1 LTRKIAHNTL
11 YQLVGKGASSL
22 LGLVAIGLLTRFLGR
37 EGFGE
42 YTTVLTFVQ
51 IFGILIDFGITLV
64 TIQMISE
71 PNAERNKVLS
81 NIFTVRAISAFLFF
95 GLAPIVA
102 LFMPYSAAIK
112 IGIAISSAAFF
123 FNAISQVPI
132 GVFQKEIRTEFM
144 VLAEILNRLVF
155 LGLVAAF
162 IFLNLTLGWFL
173 SANSVSMVVYF
184 AVLYL
189 SSRKFSRISFAFDWG
204 IWKEI
209 WQRSYPLALT
219 IVLNLVYLRGDV
231 LILSI
236 FRSQEEV
243 GIYGAPY
250 KIVDA
255 VVAFIFVFIGMVL
268 GVLSGSWAEGNKERF
283 NTVTQR
289 TLDALM
295 AIATPLVLGG
305 IMLAEPIMVFIAGEE
320 FAVSAGVFKILLIAL
335 WWIFFGTLFTHTV
348 IALKKQKK
356 IVWGFAVDAVL
367 SLIGYLIFIPRYSY
381 WGAAGVTI
389 FSEVFIA
396 VWAYLLTRKTSG
408 FKISFS
414 IPLKAFAAAGAMIC
428 FLYIF
433 PIKILLVQIG
443 AGALFYAAVFYLFGG
458 YSKEMIKEVLSFK
471 TKSQIPNSPN
481 V

>member
-1 LTRKIAHNTL
+1 MSLTRKVAHNTL
-11 YQLVGKGASSL
+11 YQMLGKGASSL
-22 LGLVAIGLLTRFLGR
+22 LGLAAIGLLTRFLGR

-71 PNAERNKVLS
+71 PDANRNKILS
-81 NIFTVRAISAFLFF
+81 NIFAARVISAFLFF
-95 GLAPIVA
+95 GLAPAVA

-112 IGIAISSAAFF
+112 IGVAIASAAFF

-155 LGLVAAF
+155 LGLTAAF
-162 IFLNLTLGWFL
+162 IFFNLTLGWFL
-173 SANSVSMVVYF
+173 FANSVSMAVYF
-184 AVLYL
+184 TILYV
-189 SSRKFSRISFAFDWG
+189 SSRKFSRIYFAFDWG
-204 IWKEI
+204 VWKEI
-209 WQRSYPLALT
+209 WRRSYPLALT

-231 LILSI
+231 FILSI

-255 VVAFIFVFIGMVL
+255 IVAFIFVFIGMVL

-283 NTVTQR
+283 NRVTQR
-289 TLDALM
+289 TLDALT
-295 AIATPLVLGG
+295 AIAIPLVLGG
-305 IMLAEPIMVFIAGEE
+305 IMLAEPMMVFVAGEK
-320 FAVSAGVFKILLIAL
+320 FAISSGVFRVLLIAL

-356 IVWGFAVDAVL
+356 IVWGFAADAVL

-389 FSEVFIA
+389 FSEMFIA

-414 IPLKAFAAAGAMIC
+414 IPLKSLAAAAVMIC
-428 FLYIF
+428 FLYVF
-433 PIKILLVQIG
+433 PLKILLVQIG
-443 AGALFYAAVFYLFGG
+443 AGALVYAAVFYLLGG
-458 YSKEMIKEVLSFK
+458 YNKEMIKEIISIK
-471 TKSQIPNSPN
+471 KS
-481 V
+481 

>member
-1 LTRKIAHNTL
+1 MSLTRKVAHNTL

-22 LGLVAIGLLTRFLGR
+22 LGLVAIAFITRYLGR

-71 PNAERNKVLS
+71 PNVERNKILS
-81 NIFTVRAISAFLFF
+81 NIFAVRVISAFLFF
-95 GLAPIVA
+95 GLAPVVA
-102 LFMPYSAAIK
+102 LFLPYSATIK

-123 FNAISQVPI
+123 FNTISQVPI

-144 VLAEILNRLVF
+144 VLAEVLNRLMF

-162 IFLNLTLGWFL
+162 VFLNLTLGWFL
-173 SANSVSMVVYF
+173 FANSVSMVVYF
-184 AVLYL
+184 ATLYI
-189 SSRKFSRISFAFDWG
+189 SSRKFGRISLAFDWDM
-204 IWKEI
+204 WKEI
-209 WQRSYPLALT
+209 WRRSYPLALT

-231 LILSI
+231 FILSI

-250 KIVDA
+250 KLVDA

-283 NTVTQR
+283 NRVTQR

-305 IMLAEPIMVFIAGEE
+305 IILAEPIMVFIAGEK
-320 FAVSAGVFKILLIAL
+320 FAVSAGVFKVLLIAL
-335 WWIFFGTLFTHTV
+335 WWIFLGTLFTHTV

-356 IVWGFAVDAVL
+356 IVWGFAVDAAL
-367 SLIGYLIFIPRYSY
+367 SLAGYLIFIPRYSY

-396 VWAYLLTRKTSG
+396 IWAYILTRKTSG
-408 FKISFS
+408 YKMS
-414 IPLKAFAAAGAMIC
+414 
-428 FLYIF
+428 
-433 PIKILLVQIG
+433 IKIPAKSFLASVAMVGFLCLFPYKILFLQIG
-443 AGALFYAAVFYLFGG
+443 LGALVYAAIFYLLGG
-458 YSKEMIKEVLSFK
+458 YDKKMVKEIISLRKN
-471 TKSQIPNSPN
+471 QP
-481 V
+481 

>member
-1 LTRKIAHNTL
+1 MSLTRKVAHNTL
-11 YQLVGKGASSL
+11 YQLIGKGASAL
-22 LGLVAIGLLTRFLGR
+22 LGLVIIGLLTRFLGR

-51 IFGILIDFGITLV
+51 IFGILIDFGITLI

-71 PNAERNKVLS
+71 PEADRNKILS
-81 NIFTVRAISAFLFF
+81 NIFAARVISAFLFF

-123 FNAISQVPI
+123 FNTISQVPI

-162 IFLNLTLGWFL
+162 IFLNFTLGWFL
-173 SANSVSMVVYF
+173 LANSVSAAVYF
-184 AVLYL
+184 ITLYV
-189 SSRKFSRISFAFDWG
+189 SSRKFSRIFFAFNWDV
-204 IWKEI
+204 WKEI
-209 WQRSYPLALT
+209 WRRSYPLALT

-231 LILSI
+231 FILSI
-236 FRSQEEV
+236 LRSQEEV

-250 KIVDA
+250 RIVDA
-255 VVAFIFVFIGMVL
+255 IVAFVFVFIGMVL
-268 GVLSGSWAEGNKERF
+268 GALSGIWAEGNKERF
-283 NTVTQR
+283 NRVTQR

-295 AIATPLVLGG
+295 AMAMPLVLGG
-305 IMLAEPIMVFIAGEE
+305 IFLAEPVMVFIAGEK
-320 FAVSAGVFKILLIAL
+320 FSVSSGVFKVLLIAL

-356 IVWGFAVDAVL
+356 IVWGFACDAVL

-389 FSEVFIA
+389 FSEIFIA
-396 VWAYLLTRKTSG
+396 VWAYFLTRKTSG
-408 FKISFS
+408 FRISFS
-414 IPLKAFAAAGAMIC
+414 IPLKSLAAAGVMIC
-428 FLYIF
+428 FLYVF
-433 PIKILLVQIG
+433 PVKILLIQIG
-443 AGALFYAAVFYLFGG
+443 AGALVYAAVFYLFGG
-458 YSKEMIKEVLSFK
+458 CNKEMIKEVLSFK
-471 TKSQIPNSPN
+471 TKSF
-481 V
+481 

>member
-1 LTRKIAHNTL
+1 MSLTRKVAHNTI
-11 YQLVGKGASSL
+11 YQLIGKGASSL
-22 LGLVAIGLLTRFLGR
+22 LGLAAIGLLTRFLGR

-51 IFGILIDFGITLV
+51 IFGILINFGITLV
-64 TIQMISE
+64 TTQMISE
-71 PNAERNKVLS
+71 PGADRNKILS
-81 NIFTVRAISAFLFF
+81 NVFAARVISAFLFF
-95 GLAPIVA
+95 GLAPMVA

-112 IGIAISSAAFF
+112 MGIAISSAAFF
-123 FNAISQVPI
+123 FNTISQVPI

-155 LGLVAAF
+155 LGLVAEF

-173 SANSVSMVVYF
+173 FANSVSMSVYF
-184 AVLYL
+184 AVLYA

-204 IWKEI
+204 VWKEI
-209 WQRSYPLALT
+209 WRRSYPLALT

-231 LILSI
+231 FILSI

-255 VVAFIFVFIGMVL
+255 IVAFVFVFIGMVL
-268 GVLSGSWAEGNKERF
+268 GVLSSSGAEGNKERF
-283 NTVTQR
+283 NRVTQR
-289 TLDALM
+289 TMDALT

-305 IMLAEPIMVFIAGEE
+305 IFLAEPVMVFVAGEK
-320 FAVSAGVFKILLIAL
+320 FAVSSGIFKVLLIAL

-356 IVWGFAVDAVL
+356 IVWGFAADAVL

-389 FSEVFIA
+389 FSEMFIA

-408 FKISFS
+408 FKLSLS
-414 IPLKAFAAAGAMIC
+414 IPLKSLAAAGIMIC
-428 FLYIF
+428 FLYVF
-433 PIKILLVQIG
+433 PLKILLIQIG
-443 AGALFYAAVFYLFGG
+443 AGALVYAAALYVFGG
-458 YSKEMIKEVLSFK
+458 YNKEMIKEIISFK
-471 TKSQIPNSPN
+471 KSEP
-481 V
+481 